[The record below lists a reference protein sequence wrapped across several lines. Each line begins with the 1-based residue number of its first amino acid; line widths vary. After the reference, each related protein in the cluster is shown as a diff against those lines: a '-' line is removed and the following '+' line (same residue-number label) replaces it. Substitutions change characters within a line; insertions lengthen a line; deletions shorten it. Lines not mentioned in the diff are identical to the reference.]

1 MLRGQV
7 SHKYLLFLVTPSL
20 GGVVGLGSNAFI
32 QVFEEEE
39 KDMKYAFCSMVL
51 QVTRNVVGS
60 GWVGRTR
67 R

>member
-20 GGVVGLGSNAFI
+20 GGVVGLGSNAYI

-39 KDMKYAFCSMVL
+39 KDMKYAFCSTVSWNSYKKCS
-51 QVTRNVVGS
+51 RI
-60 GWVGRTR
+60 WVGW
-67 R
+67 